1 MRFQAEPSGKTR
13 HIPLICPAALVVAA
27 ALAAAGCG
35 SSKSK
40 SSSSESTPAP
50 AAPATTP
57 STSTSAAPPAGGKT
71 KLALAADPSG
81 QLKFDKSSLSAK
93 AGTVAIDFTNASPV
107 GHNVTIA
114 SSSGTVV
121 NETPTFQGGSKTVT
135 MTLKAGSYVFYC
147 STPGHRQAGM
157 EGTLTVQ

>member
-13 HIPLICPAALVVAA
+13 HIPLICPAALALVVAA
-27 ALAAAGCG
+27 ALAVTGCG

-50 AAPATTP
+50 ATTP
-57 STSTSAAPPAGGKT
+57 STSTSAAPAAGGKT

-81 QLKFDKSSLSAK
+81 QLKFDNSSLSAK

-114 SSSGTVV
+114 SSSGAIV